1 MYHSILNSV
10 KLHNEKWIASDIL
23 VSNIA
28 IIKSWLEQMGWFEY
42 LCSSHTIYPMLVKL
56 FYANLENSTT
66 CVAKSFI
73 FGNPVSITPELI
85 AETLGIPNSSITHF
99 NGIEKLEAI
108 GICLECPDFNPI
120 LTVTSSHLPIATRII
135 LLIITNT
142 LLPRE
147 GSHTLP
153 SERDLKLVA
162 CIKNGTRVNLP
173 YLIVKHMLSRPNHI
187 PYQML
192 ISRILASLNLD
203 ISDDEHKVKP
213 SHKQLINK
221 AGLRSYN
228 IKFVDGVL
236 VKKLVGGREPTREPT
251 MRAGRDGDGEE
262 EEDDVHQ
269 FEMRPNVG
277 ASSSS
282 GSRPTLESL
291 QARMDLAQADIE
303 YIRGRVDKIY
313 EGQATLIQMFQ
324 NAFPQNPPPGS
335 S

>member
-1 MYHSILNSV
+1 
-10 KLHNEKWIASDIL
+10 
-23 VSNIA
+23 
-28 IIKSWLEQMGWFEY
+28 
-42 LCSSHTIYPMLVKL
+42 
-56 FYANLENSTT
+56 
-66 CVAKSFI
+66 
-73 FGNPVSITPELI
+73 
-85 AETLGIPNSSITHF
+85 
-99 NGIEKLEAI
+99 
-108 GICLECPDFNPI
+108 
-120 LTVTSSHLPIATRII
+120 
-135 LLIITNT
+135 IITNT

-162 CIKNGTRVNLP
+162 CIKNGTLVNLP
-173 YLIVKHMLSRPNHI
+173 YLIVNHMLSRLNHI
-187 PYQML
+187 PYPML

-203 ISDDEHKVKP
+203 IPNDEHKVKP

-221 AGLRSYN
+221 AGLRNCN
-228 IKFVDGVL
+228 IKFEGGVW
-236 VKKLVGGREPTREPT
+236 VKQVVGGREPAREPP
-251 MRAGRDGDGEE
+251 MRAGGDVDEEE
-262 EEDDVHQ
+262 EEDDAQQ
-269 FEMRPNVG
+269 FEVRANVG

-303 YIRGRVDKIY
+303 YLRGRVDQIY